1 MGPCRLGVLYLV
13 ARQPRGNL
21 RVFNA
26 KGTTKTATNL
36 RLLHLNQIERFN
48 RFEQLTRLPFD
59 SHLSQAR
66 TRIVIRHLPGIGD
79 VDRLKP
85 HHIGKK
91 AGQFVAPL
99 AEQLGQ
105 LSATK
110 VHLVE
115 SSALAGGT
123 GESLGQA
130 LRQVVLQIAPDVVL
144 AAHTPQGRDIA
155 PRLAATLDAAL
166 AADCIQLSVEGD
178 TVAARRPVY
187 AGKATAEVEFTDDSL
202 KVITVR
208 PRSAKA
214 SEPDTARSAEV
225 AQATV
230 ELPEQKTALKEIIA
244 GGGERPD
251 VTEAAI
257 IVTGG
262 RSLGSAENFSIIE
275 NFADSIGAAV
285 GSSRAAV
292 DAGYRPYRDQVGQTG
307 KVVSPQVYIACG
319 VSGAIQHLAGM
330 RTSKHIVAINT
341 DPEAPIFQVADHG
354 IVGDLFEV
362 VPLLAEAAKNRNGNG

>member
-1 MGPCRLGVLYLV
+1 MKILIIAEHKNGQLSEATRELFGLLLGQAEVHAV
-13 ARQPRGNL
+13 AAGENL
-21 RVFNA
+21 
-26 KGTTKTATNL
+26 
-36 RLLHLNQIERFN
+36 E
-48 RFEQLTRLPFD
+48 
-59 SHLSQAR
+59 
-66 TRIVIRHLPGIGD
+66 
-79 VDRLKP
+79 
-85 HHIGKK
+85 
-91 AGQFVAPL
+91 PL
-99 AEQLGQ
+99 AGPLGQ
-105 LSATK
+105 LGAAK
-110 VHLVE
+110 VHLIG
-115 SSALAGGT
+115 SPALASYT

-130 LRQVVLQIAPDVVL
+130 LGQFIRQLAPVAVL
-144 AAHTPQGRDIA
+144 AAHTPLGKDLA
-155 PRLAATLDAAL
+155 PRLAAALDAAL
-166 AADCIQLSVEGD
+166 ATDCIQVSFNDGQV
-178 TVAARRPVY
+178 TVRRPVY

-208 PRSAKA
+208 PRTVKA
-214 SEPDTARSAEV
+214 PELDAARSAEV
-225 AQATV
+225 IPVAV
-230 ELPEQKTALKEIIA
+230 ELPEQKTVLKEIIA
-244 GGGERPD
+244 SDNARPD

-262 RSLGSAENFSIIE
+262 RSLGSAENFSVIE

-341 DPEAPIFQVADHG
+341 DPEAPIFQVADYG

-362 VPLLAEAAKNRNGNG
+362 VPLLAEAAKNRNGS

>member
-1 MGPCRLGVLYLV
+1 MKILIIAEHKNGTLAEATRELFGLSLGQAEIHAVV
-13 ARQPRGNL
+13 AG
-21 RVFNA
+21 
-26 KGTTKTATNL
+26 
-36 RLLHLNQIERFN
+36 E
-48 RFEQLTRLPFD
+48 E
-59 SHLSQAR
+59 
-66 TRIVIRHLPGIGD
+66 
-79 VDRLKP
+79 
-85 HHIGKK
+85 
-91 AGQFVAPL
+91 VAPL
-99 AEQLGQ
+99 AEPLGQ
-105 LSATK
+105 LGAAK

-115 SSALAGGT
+115 SPALAGGT

-130 LRQVVLQIAPDVVL
+130 LGPDVVL
-144 AAHTPQGRDIA
+144 AAHTPQGRDLA

-166 AADCIQLSVEGD
+166 ATDCIQLGCEGE
-178 TVAARRPVY
+178 TVTARRPIY

-208 PRSAKA
+208 PRTAKA
-214 SEPDTARSAEV
+214 PEPDAGRSAEV
-225 AQATV
+225 ATVAV
-230 ELPEQKTALKEIIA
+230 ELSEQKTALKEIIA

-275 NFADSIGAAV
+275 NFADTIGAAV

-341 DPEAPIFQVADHG
+341 DPEAPIFQLADYG

-362 VPLLAEAAKNRNGNG
+362 VPLLAEAAKNRNGS

>member
-1 MGPCRLGVLYLV
+1 MKILIIAEHKNGQLSEATRELFGLLLGQAEVHAV
-13 ARQPRGNL
+13 AAGENL
-21 RVFNA
+21 
-26 KGTTKTATNL
+26 
-36 RLLHLNQIERFN
+36 E
-48 RFEQLTRLPFD
+48 
-59 SHLSQAR
+59 
-66 TRIVIRHLPGIGD
+66 
-79 VDRLKP
+79 
-85 HHIGKK
+85 
-91 AGQFVAPL
+91 PL
-99 AEQLGQ
+99 AGPLGQ
-105 LSATK
+105 LGAAK
-110 VHLVE
+110 VHLIG
-115 SSALAGGT
+115 SPALASYT

-130 LRQVVLQIAPDVVL
+130 LGQIIQQLVPVAVL
-144 AAHTPQGRDIA
+144 AAHTPLGKDLA
-155 PRLAATLDAAL
+155 PRLAAALDAAL
-166 AADCIQLSVEGD
+166 ATACIQVSFNDGQV
-178 TVAARRPVY
+178 TVRRPVY

-208 PRSAKA
+208 PRTVKA
-214 SEPDTARSAEV
+214 PELDAARSTEV
-225 AQATV
+225 IPVAV
-230 ELPEQKTALKEIIA
+230 ELPEQKTVLKEIIA
-244 GGGERPD
+244 SDNARPD

-262 RSLGSAENFSIIE
+262 RSLGSAENFSVIE

-341 DPEAPIFQVADHG
+341 DPEAPIFQVADYG

-362 VPLLAEAAKNRNGNG
+362 VPLLAEAAKNRNGS

>member
-1 MGPCRLGVLYLV
+1 MKILIIAEHKNGQLSEATRELFGLLLGQAEVHAV
-13 ARQPRGNL
+13 AAGENL
-21 RVFNA
+21 
-26 KGTTKTATNL
+26 
-36 RLLHLNQIERFN
+36 E
-48 RFEQLTRLPFD
+48 
-59 SHLSQAR
+59 
-66 TRIVIRHLPGIGD
+66 
-79 VDRLKP
+79 
-85 HHIGKK
+85 
-91 AGQFVAPL
+91 PL
-99 AEQLGQ
+99 AGPLGQ
-105 LSATK
+105 LGAAK
-110 VHLVE
+110 VHLIG
-115 SSALAGGT
+115 SPALASYT

-130 LRQVVLQIAPDVVL
+130 LGQFIPQLAPVAVL
-144 AAHTPQGRDIA
+144 AAHTPLGKDLA
-155 PRLAATLDAAL
+155 PRLAAALDAAL
-166 AADCIQLSVEGD
+166 ATDCIQVSFNDGQV
-178 TVAARRPVY
+178 TVHRPVY

-208 PRSAKA
+208 PRTVKA
-214 SEPDTARSAEV
+214 PELDAARSAEV
-225 AQATV
+225 IPVAV
-230 ELPEQKTALKEIIA
+230 ELPEQKTVLKEIIA
-244 GGGERPD
+244 SDNARPD

-341 DPEAPIFQVADHG
+341 DPDAPIFQLADYG

-362 VPLLAEAAKNRNGNG
+362 VPQLTEAAKNRNGS

>member
-1 MGPCRLGVLYLV
+1 MKILIIAEHKNGQLSEATRELFGLLLGQAEVHAV
-13 ARQPRGNL
+13 AAGENL
-21 RVFNA
+21 
-26 KGTTKTATNL
+26 
-36 RLLHLNQIERFN
+36 E
-48 RFEQLTRLPFD
+48 
-59 SHLSQAR
+59 
-66 TRIVIRHLPGIGD
+66 
-79 VDRLKP
+79 
-85 HHIGKK
+85 
-91 AGQFVAPL
+91 PL
-99 AEQLGQ
+99 AGPLGQ
-105 LSATK
+105 LGAAK
-110 VHLVE
+110 VHLIG
-115 SSALAGGT
+115 SPALASYT

-130 LRQVVLQIAPDVVL
+130 LGQFIPQLAPDVVL
-144 AAHTPQGRDIA
+144 AAHTPQGKDLA

-166 AADCIQLSVEGD
+166 ATDCIQVSLAGGQV
-178 TVAARRPVY
+178 TARRPVY

-208 PRSAKA
+208 PRTVKPP
-214 SEPDTARSAEV
+214 EPDATRSAEV
-225 AQATV
+225 AGVAV
-230 ELPEQKTALKEIIA
+230 ELPAQKTALKEIIA
-244 GGGERPD
+244 GGNERPD

-341 DPEAPIFQVADHG
+341 DPDAPIFQLADYG

-362 VPLLAEAAKNRNGNG
+362 VPLLAEAAKNRNGS

>member
-1 MGPCRLGVLYLV
+1 MKILIIAEHKNGQLSETTRELFGLLLGQAEVHAV
-13 ARQPRGNL
+13 AAGENL
-21 RVFNA
+21 
-26 KGTTKTATNL
+26 
-36 RLLHLNQIERFN
+36 E
-48 RFEQLTRLPFD
+48 
-59 SHLSQAR
+59 
-66 TRIVIRHLPGIGD
+66 
-79 VDRLKP
+79 
-85 HHIGKK
+85 
-91 AGQFVAPL
+91 PL
-99 AEQLGQ
+99 AGPLGQ
-105 LSATK
+105 LGAAK
-110 VHLVE
+110 VHLIG
-115 SSALAGGT
+115 SPALASYT

-130 LRQVVLQIAPDVVL
+130 LGQFIPQLAPDVVL
-144 AAHTPQGRDIA
+144 AAHTPQGKDLA

-166 AADCIQLSVEGD
+166 ATDCIQVSLAGGQV
-178 TVAARRPVY
+178 TARRPVY

-208 PRSAKA
+208 PRTVKPP
-214 SEPDTARSAEV
+214 EPDATRSAEV
-225 AQATV
+225 AGVAV
-230 ELPEQKTALKEIIA
+230 ELPAQKTALKEIIA
-244 GGGERPD
+244 GGNERPD

-341 DPEAPIFQVADHG
+341 DPDAPIFQLADYG

-362 VPLLAEAAKNRNGNG
+362 VPLLAEAAKNRNGS

>member
-1 MGPCRLGVLYLV
+1 MKVLIIAEHKNGQLSEATRELFALSLGQAEVHAVAVGENLKLLAGP
-13 ARQPRGNL
+13 
-21 RVFNA
+21 
-26 KGTTKTATNL
+26 
-36 RLLHLNQIERFN
+36 
-48 RFEQLTRLPFD
+48 
-59 SHLSQAR
+59 
-66 TRIVIRHLPGIGD
+66 
-79 VDRLKP
+79 
-85 HHIGKK
+85 
-91 AGQFVAPL
+91 
-99 AEQLGQ
+99 LGQ
-105 LSATK
+105 LGAAK
-110 VHLVE
+110 VHLIDD
-115 SSALAGGT
+115 SALASYT

-130 LRQVVLQIAPDVVL
+130 LGQFIPQLAPDVVL
-144 AAHTPQGRDIA
+144 AAHTPQGKDFA
-155 PRLAATLDAAL
+155 PRLATSLDAAL
-166 AADCIQLSVEGD
+166 ATDCIQVSLAGD
-178 TVAARRPVY
+178 QVTARRPVY

-208 PRSAKA
+208 PRTVKPP
-214 SEPDTARSAEV
+214 EPDATRSAEV
-225 AQATV
+225 AEVAVQ
-230 ELPEQKTALKEIIA
+230 LPGQKTALKEIIA
-244 GGGERPD
+244 SENVRPD

-275 NFADSIGAAV
+275 DFADSIGAAV

-341 DPEAPIFQVADHG
+341 DPEAPIFQLADYG

-362 VPLLAEAAKNRNGNG
+362 VPQLTEAAKNRNGS

>member
-1 MGPCRLGVLYLV
+1 MKILIIAEHKNG
-13 ARQPRGNL
+13 
-21 RVFNA
+21 
-26 KGTTKTATNL
+26 
-36 RLLHLNQIERFN
+36 
-48 RFEQLTRLPFD
+48 QLTEATQELFG
-59 SHLSQAR
+59 LSLGQAEVHAVV
-66 TRIVIRHLPGIGD
+66 TGEGVE
-79 VDRLKP
+79 
-85 HHIGKK
+85 
-91 AGQFVAPL
+91 PL
-99 AEQLGQ
+99 AAPLGQ
-105 LSATK
+105 LGAAK
-110 VHLVE
+110 VHLID
-115 SSALAGGT
+115 SPALASGT

-130 LRQVVLQIAPDVVL
+130 LGQFIPQLAPDVVL
-144 AAHTPQGRDIA
+144 AAHTPQGKDLA
-155 PRLAATLDAAL
+155 PRLAAALDAAL
-166 AADCIQLSVEGD
+166 ATDCVQVSCDGYQV
-178 TVAARRPVY
+178 TARRPVY

-208 PRSAKA
+208 PRTAK
-214 SEPDTARSAEV
+214 SPEPDATRSAEV
-225 AQATV
+225 APVAV
-230 ELPEQKTALKEIIA
+230 ELLEQKTTLKEIIA
-244 GGGERPD
+244 SDNARPD
-251 VTEAAI
+251 VSEAAI

-341 DPEAPIFQVADHG
+341 DPDAPIFQLADYG

-362 VPLLAEAAKNRNGNG
+362 VPQLTEAAKNRNGS

>member
-1 MGPCRLGVLYLV
+1 MKILIIAEHKNGQLSEATRELFGLLLGQAEVHAV
-13 ARQPRGNL
+13 AAGENL
-21 RVFNA
+21 
-26 KGTTKTATNL
+26 
-36 RLLHLNQIERFN
+36 E
-48 RFEQLTRLPFD
+48 
-59 SHLSQAR
+59 
-66 TRIVIRHLPGIGD
+66 
-79 VDRLKP
+79 
-85 HHIGKK
+85 
-91 AGQFVAPL
+91 PL
-99 AEQLGQ
+99 AGPLGQ
-105 LSATK
+105 LGAAK
-110 VHLVE
+110 VHLIG
-115 SSALAGGT
+115 SPALASYT

-130 LRQVVLQIAPDVVL
+130 LGQFIPQLAPVAVL
-144 AAHTPQGRDIA
+144 AAHTPLGKDLA
-155 PRLAATLDAAL
+155 PRLAAALDAAL
-166 AADCIQLSVEGD
+166 ATDCIQVSFNDGQV
-178 TVAARRPVY
+178 TVRRPVY

-208 PRSAKA
+208 PRTVKA
-214 SEPDTARSAEV
+214 PELDAARSAEV
-225 AQATV
+225 IPVAV
-230 ELPEQKTALKEIIA
+230 ELPEQKTVLKEIIA
-244 GGGERPD
+244 SDNARPD

-262 RSLGSAENFSIIE
+262 RSLGSAENFSVIE

-341 DPEAPIFQVADHG
+341 DPEAPIFQVADYG

-362 VPLLAEAAKNRNGNG
+362 VPLLAEAAKNRNGS

>member
-1 MGPCRLGVLYLV
+1 MKILIIAEHKNGQLSEATRELFGLLLGQAEVHAV
-13 ARQPRGNL
+13 AAGENL
-21 RVFNA
+21 
-26 KGTTKTATNL
+26 
-36 RLLHLNQIERFN
+36 E
-48 RFEQLTRLPFD
+48 
-59 SHLSQAR
+59 
-66 TRIVIRHLPGIGD
+66 
-79 VDRLKP
+79 
-85 HHIGKK
+85 
-91 AGQFVAPL
+91 PL
-99 AEQLGQ
+99 AVPLGQ
-105 LSATK
+105 LGAAK
-110 VHLVE
+110 VHLIG
-115 SSALAGGT
+115 SPALASYT

-130 LRQVVLQIAPDVVL
+130 LGQFIPQLAPVAVL
-144 AAHTPQGRDIA
+144 AAHTPLGKDLA
-155 PRLAATLDAAL
+155 PRLAAALDAAL
-166 AADCIQLSVEGD
+166 ATDCIQVSFNDGQV
-178 TVAARRPVY
+178 TVRRPVY

-208 PRSAKA
+208 PRTVKA
-214 SEPDTARSAEV
+214 PELDAARSAEV
-225 AQATV
+225 IPVAV
-230 ELPEQKTALKEIIA
+230 ELPEQKTVLKEIIA
-244 GGGERPD
+244 SDNARPD

-262 RSLGSAENFSIIE
+262 RSLGSAENFSVIE

-341 DPEAPIFQVADHG
+341 DPEAPIFQVADYG

-362 VPLLAEAAKNRNGNG
+362 VPLLAEVAKNRNGS

>member
-1 MGPCRLGVLYLV
+1 MKILIVAEHKNGTLAEATRELFGLPLGQAEIHAVV
-13 ARQPRGNL
+13 AGE
-21 RVFNA
+21 A
-26 KGTTKTATNL
+26 
-36 RLLHLNQIERFN
+36 
-48 RFEQLTRLPFD
+48 
-59 SHLSQAR
+59 
-66 TRIVIRHLPGIGD
+66 
-79 VDRLKP
+79 
-85 HHIGKK
+85 
-91 AGQFVAPL
+91 VAPL
-99 AEQLGQ
+99 AEPLGQ
-105 LSATK
+105 LGAAK

-115 SSALAGGT
+115 SPSLAGGT

-130 LRQVVLQIAPDVVL
+130 LGQVVPQIGPDVVL
-144 AAHTPQGRDIA
+144 AAHTPQGRDLA
-155 PRLAATLDAAL
+155 PRLAEAFDVAL
-166 AADCIQLSVEGD
+166 ATDCIQ
-178 TVAARRPVY
+178 AAFTDGQVTIRRPVY

-208 PRSAKA
+208 PRTAKA
-214 SEPDTARSAEV
+214 REPDAGRSAEV
-225 AQATV
+225 ATV
-230 ELPEQKTALKEIIA
+230 AVEMPEQKTALKEVIA

-275 NFADSIGAAV
+275 NFADTIGAAV

-354 IVGDLFEV
+354 IVGDLFEI
-362 VPLLAEAAKNRNGNG
+362 VPLLAEAAKNRNGN